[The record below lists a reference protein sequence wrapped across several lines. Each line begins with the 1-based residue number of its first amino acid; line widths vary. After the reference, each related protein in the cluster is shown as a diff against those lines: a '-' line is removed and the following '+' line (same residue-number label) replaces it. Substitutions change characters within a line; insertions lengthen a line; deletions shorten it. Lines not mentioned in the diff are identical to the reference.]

1 MKILTTILILL
12 AVALIIFNATFIDFE
27 NPTKGNSFAAI
38 VGSLGS
44 LCAVFILIIFKMSK
58 KIEDKLR
65 G

>member
-12 AVALIIFNATFIDFE
+12 AVALIIFNVTFIDFE
-27 NPTKGNSFAAI
+27 NPTKGNSFVAI

-44 LCAVFILIIFKMSK
+44 LCAVFILTIFKMSK
-58 KIEDKLR
+58 KIEEKLR